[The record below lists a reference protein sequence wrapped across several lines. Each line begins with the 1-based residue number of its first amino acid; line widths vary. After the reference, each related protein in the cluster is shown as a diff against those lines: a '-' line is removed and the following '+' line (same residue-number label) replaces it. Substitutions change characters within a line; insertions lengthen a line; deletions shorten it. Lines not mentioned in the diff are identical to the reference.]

1 MVIKHTRD
9 AHQLVKEGLPKQRLS
24 ELPEVSA
31 QHGGHGVDVVPV
43 DQGREGVTTLFKFL
57 LVLVNVSL
65 EIVVL
70 PFIYCWHICLT
81 HVSPSDPEDALVP
94 HAVGVDVLDTAL
106 YHQRNLFSCRLK
118 ILVKRASEHC
128 GQPSRLGLH
137 LLPEKR
143 NSMFAGITLFVMVTW

>member
-57 LVLVNVSL
+57 LVLVDVSL

-70 PFIYCWHICLT
+70 PFFSCWHICLT

-94 HAVGVDVLDTAL
+94 HAVGVDVLDAAL
-106 YHQRNLFSCRLK
+106 YHQRNFFSCRLK
-118 ILVKRASEHC
+118 ILVKRTSEHC